1 MARAATSRYRSL
13 DDKRLARATIGVQL
27 IGDDF
32 ANTPPAHALTR
43 RGIIDNVRGYPVY
56 GDYRNDGPSADI
68 VRAVADG
75 EIDVALVWGPLAG
88 YFAPRQN
95 QKLAMAPL
103 PAEGDGPGL
112 PFAFDIAMG
121 VRKDNRGLRDLLDRW
136 LDRHRAEIAAIL
148 AEYGVPAPTEP

>member
-1 MARAATSRYRSL
+1 M
-13 DDKRLARATIGVQL
+13 
-27 IGDDF
+27 
-32 ANTPPAHALTR
+32 
-43 RGIIDNVRGYPVY
+43 
-56 GDYRNDGPSADI
+56 
-68 VRAVADG
+68 G

-88 YFAPRQN
+88 YFAPRQ
-95 QKLAMAPL
+95 QPEA
-103 PAEGDGPGL
+103 GDGAAAGRGRLPGL